1 MVIFKT
7 HKIIKPNKN
16 LKYGEI
22 DNCGYI
28 FHNTIKTDGKFQDF
42 YGSDFYFINSLI
54 KKHNALSLDFTLTS
68 TQYDNKVSNINNY
81 IIKENYSNNFTNI
94 DRIDFYDYKNHYK
107 DLQNLSIEQS
117 KNHYNIY
124 GKYES
129 RIIKF
134 LDFDYN
140 IFKKTINE
148 YVTLY
153 NSTIKFTIITTLYN
167 EVNEIRLKEYLICL
181 KHHQKNNF
189 IEKIVIFFDNSK
201 KII

>member
-1 MVIFKT
+1 M
-7 HKIIKPNKN
+7 IIRFQILIITL
-16 LKYGEI
+16 LK
-22 DNCGYI
+22 
-28 FHNTIKTDGKFQDF
+28 
-42 YGSDFYFINSLI
+42 
-54 KKHNALSLDFTLTS
+54 
-68 TQYDNKVSNINNY
+68 
-81 IIKENYSNNFTNI
+81 NYSNNFTNI

-107 DLQNLSIEQS
+107 DLQNLSNEQL

-153 NSTIKFTIITTLYN
+153 NSTIKFTLITTLYN

-201 KII
+201 KNNLILRNCFNNLSKVNIIECQCRPYFIDIFNYSNTNFPKKYNNL